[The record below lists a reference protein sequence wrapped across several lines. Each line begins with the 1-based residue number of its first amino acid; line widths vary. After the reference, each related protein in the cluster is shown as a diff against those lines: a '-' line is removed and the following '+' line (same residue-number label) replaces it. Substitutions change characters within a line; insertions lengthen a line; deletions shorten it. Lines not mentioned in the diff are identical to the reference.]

1 MVSVKRVVSH
11 SIVTAQVPGESDQPI
26 TTGLWAPRRTH
37 STPPRAPAPR
47 PPPHARDDYLCVKRY
62 ESSLYLLSRRV
73 RVYADTRLRARVDP
87 MPPPVRA
94 R

>member
-62 ESSLYLLSRRV
+62 ELVVLVESESQSVCRHP
-73 RVYADTRLRARVDP
+73 ATG
-87 MPPPVRA
+87 
-94 R
+94 